1 MCIVPQSHFDEN
13 FAGLLHLVWATTAGP
28 NSSYSTKIFLGG
40 VPWDISEQI
49 SVQVCSFVYM
59 VSCWCFDIFI
69 QGERDIIDL
78 QSKYGQDKTSR
89 DSFYYKILWQQE
101 NEGNEV
107 EQICPVG
114 ILPLMQV
121 RIIPWTPC
129 AHCAPLSRAHTSAG
143 QFGFPCSRI
152 MTLHLAW

>member
-1 MCIVPQSHFDEN
+1 MN

-69 QGERDIIDL
+69 QGERDVINL
-78 QSKYGQDKTSR
+78 LSKYGQDKTSR
-89 DSFYYKILWQQE
+89 DSFYYKIC
-101 NEGNEV
+101 NTG
-107 EQICPVG
+107 G
-114 ILPLMQV
+114 
-121 RIIPWTPC
+121 
-129 AHCAPLSRAHTSAG
+129 SRRMRAMRLNKSALLE
-143 QFGFPCSRI
+143 FYP
-152 MTLHLAW
+152 